1 MRRSSIRSI
10 VVAALAAL
18 LVCAVPASA
27 SQAGDT
33 EHGVNRKKLAN
44 KALKLVETR
53 NGIDVLKISRC
64 GPQKKK
70 QGLNFSKWVCEW
82 RAAGEYAGDVPY
94 SCAGKAVWKRKKNRW
109 RVDKCQNQMQPQ
121 VPLLDTPGPAPAFGY
136 NDNWIFQSNTAL
148 DKANA
153 GGAQIARTSL
163 AWSGVEGQQG
173 SYNWYGS
180 DALYNKLLERGMRPL
195 WVIIDAPCWAQP
207 NPGACESGDSQLHP
221 AKQHT
226 DDFAQFAAIAAK
238 RYPKSAGIEI
248 WNEPNY
254 PLFWGGWPDVDQ
266 YAKMLSASADAVHQ
280 AQPGMP
286 VVSGGLSPHA
296 DSDKSAIGFSNYL
309 DDLYKRGAIQKAD
322 AIGIHPYPG
331 VGPSQD
337 YFSDVRVYLGKVQNV
352 MQAHGDG
359 SRPLWATEFGVSTTG
374 DKAFA
379 PSAQGDALVQ
389 LYTLLRSAAG
399 MNIPVAVIHRF
410 VEAPGLGGREA
421 GFGMVNKD
429 LSVKP
434 AYCAMSAARGADPSS
449 C

>member
-1 MRRSSIRSI
+1 
-10 VVAALAAL
+10 
-18 LVCAVPASA
+18 
-27 SQAGDT
+27 
-33 EHGVNRKKLAN
+33 
-44 KALKLVETR
+44 
-53 NGIDVLKISRC
+53 
-64 GPQKKK
+64 
-70 QGLNFSKWVCEW
+70 
-82 RAAGEYAGDVPY
+82 
-94 SCAGKAVWKRKKNRW
+94 
-109 RVDKCQNQMQPQ
+109 
-121 VPLLDTPGPAPAFGY
+121 
-136 NDNWIFQSNTAL
+136 
-148 DKANA
+148 
-153 GGAQIARTSL
+153 
-163 AWSGVEGQQG
+163 
-173 SYNWYGS
+173 
-180 DALYNKLLERGMRPL
+180 
-195 WVIIDAPCWAQP
+195 
-207 NPGACESGDSQLHP
+207 
-221 AKQHT
+221 
-226 DDFAQFAAIAAK
+226 
-238 RYPKSAGIEI
+238 
-248 WNEPNY
+248 
-254 PLFWGGWPDVDQ
+254 
-266 YAKMLSASADAVHQ
+266 
-280 AQPGMP
+280 MP

-434 AYCAMSAARGADPSS
+434 AYCAMSTARGASPQS